1 MIIKVVHYEK
11 NRLWIVICPCPAD
24 YGFRPLMKLWSIIL
38 SNNHCFERISV
49 IQHLENYFHN
59 YPSSNILKSGLFSRG
74 FNLTDDKFSIFY
86 ADLNLRKGNFSKFC
100 DDCTS
105 RLVNLSLCCGIWFTF
120 YSLITNLRFRNENLY
135 ILHCFVLLLSD
146 QKNMENY

>member
-1 MIIKVVHYEK
+1 MIINVVHYEK
-11 NRLWIVICPCPAD
+11 NQLWIVICPCPAD
-24 YGFRPLMKLWSIIL
+24 YGFRPLTKLWSIIL

-146 QKNMENY
+146 QKKMENH